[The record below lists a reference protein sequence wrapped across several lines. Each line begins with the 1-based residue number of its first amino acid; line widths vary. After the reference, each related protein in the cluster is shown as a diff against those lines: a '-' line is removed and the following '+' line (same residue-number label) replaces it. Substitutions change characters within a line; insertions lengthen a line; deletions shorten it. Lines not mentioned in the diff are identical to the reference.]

1 MGTSLCDIRVSSSS
15 FSSFLEHR
23 YDRSDEMLMRERIES
38 LESQNSSGIPFLSCR
53 FQVFPDRVR
62 VNTGMS
68 AFQSTAVNSNEQIER
83 SFSDTRE
90 YRCIMLPNNLEV
102 LLVHDPSADK
112 ASACIDVKVGSMSD
126 PAVAPGLAHFL
137 EHMLFLGT
145 EDYPVENQY
154 SKFLSDHGGHSN
166 AYTSLEDT
174 VYYFDVNHEYL
185 NEALKMFSS
194 FFICPLFSESGVE
207 RELNAVDSEHSKN
220 LQSDTW
226 RSFQLLRSMARTDH
240 PFSRFSTGNLD
251 TLKTI
256 PETLGIKIRD
266 LVVQFYQNFYSAN
279 VMKLVV
285 YGKESLDQ
293 LEEYVTA
300 HFSKIVDKHLDTPK
314 FPSEVFS
321 NDQLGSVL
329 HVVPVRDVR
338 ILDISFPISPIDT
351 LYLTKPTRY
360 LAHLI
365 GHESKG
371 SILSALKSKGLAD
384 NLNASVGTSLND
396 FACFSVSIE
405 LTDEGFERYNDVIC
419 CLFAYIGLLKH
430 EGPKEWIGQE
440 IKDLSAVQFR
450 YLSKTNPCDYCVDLA
465 NGMHTYSQKHF
476 LSGNKMIFDVKVE
489 DSIPFLDMLTPSNAI
504 FVVRHKSF
512 TNKTM
517 RKEKWYKTD
526 YNIDKVDP
534 DYIRLWS
541 EAIATNGNESWKDLL
556 KLPVPN
562 PFISQNFDIK
572 KPKITAESD
581 GLEQSKNGNSSD
593 GAVTGQ
599 DVVRIPRCVITTGT
613 SATATPT
620 NGTAEKTSED
630 TDLNGNSNG
639 NSTIESSIS
648 TNGDSAVNKYFTA
661 LHGKL
666 LTGWLIEEDIWQLPK
681 FKVIVLIESLSMVAT
696 PVASVLTELL
706 VKTVKEVLNDVSY
719 YADCAGLYY
728 DINVSKGGIELSISG
743 YSDKL
748 PVLLNN
754 VVAEMKRVGEPGY
767 ITEDMFNRIKSKLS
781 RDYYNY
787 LYWQPYYH
795 CITSTATCLESP
807 RWTYVDKYYALNKIT
822 MNTFISMVPLLISNV
837 HIEVLG
843 QGNMVTNEFRLL
855 LEKVV
860 SELGASPLSLQ
871 DMPIRRQVRLLPGI
885 EYIHRMHTSSYNKEE
900 LNSAIENLYIV
911 DKFALQDCTGDSEH
925 LLALEGLCHLVAH
938 LMTEPAFDELRTKE
952 QLGYIV
958 FTGFKRMES
967 YFGIHIIVQSNHK
980 SPEYLNERIELFLQS
995 FRDKLT
1001 EEALS
1006 MNIAAVCDSM
1016 LEKPKNMEQD
1026 SQSFWNEVAN
1036 KSYIFDRK
1044 LRLVHH
1050 LKSKVQLSDVL
1061 MFYDR
1066 YVLTSTTRRKFSSQF
1081 YGAGTNF
1088 PDGIPTST
1096 VVIEDPAQF
1105 KECMPFES
1113 HK

>member
-1 MGTSLCDIRVSSSS
+1 MSDTNTTILNDCNKQIDI
-15 FSSFLEHR
+15 
-23 YDRSDEMLMRERIES
+23 
-38 LESQNSSGIPFLSCR
+38 
-53 FQVFPDRVR
+53 
-62 VNTGMS
+62 MS
-68 AFQSTAVNSNEQIER
+68 KTQSATLNDYNNQIEK
-83 SFSDTRE
+83 SYSDTRE

-102 LLVHDPSADK
+102 LLIHDPTTDK

-126 PAVAPGLAHFL
+126 PVVAPGLAHFL

-145 EDYPVENQY
+145 DDYPIENQY

-174 VYYFDVNHEYL
+174 VYYFDIHHESL
-185 NEALKMFSS
+185 NEALKMFAS

-240 PFSRFSTGNLD
+240 PFSKFSTGNLD

-256 PETLGIKIRD
+256 PETLGIKIRE
-266 LVVQFYQNFYSAN
+266 LVIQFYESFYSAN

-285 YGKESLDQ
+285 YGRESLEQ

-300 HFSKIVDKHLDTPK
+300 HFSRIVDKQLEVPK

-321 NDQLGSVL
+321 NDQLGSIL

-338 ILDISFPISPIDT
+338 ILDISFPISPVDS

-396 FACFSVSIE
+396 FACFSISIE
-405 LTDEGFERYNDVIC
+405 LTDDGFANYHDVISC
-419 CLFAYIGLLKH
+419 IFAYIGLLKL

-440 IKDLSAVQFR
+440 IKDLSTVQFR
-450 YLSKTNPCDYCVDLA
+450 YLSKINPCDYCVDLA
-465 NGMHTYSQKHF
+465 NGMHNYIQKHF
-476 LSGNKMIFDVKVE
+476 LSGNKIIFDVKVQ
-489 DSIPFLDMLTPSNAI
+489 DSVPFLEMLTPSNAI

-512 TNKTM
+512 TNKTL

-526 YNIDKVDP
+526 YSIDKVNGS
-534 DYIRLWS
+534 YMSLWD
-541 EAIATNGNESWKDLL
+541 EAIATGGSWKELL
-556 KLPVPN
+556 QLPVPN
-562 PFISQNFDIK
+562 PFIPQNFDLK
-572 KPKITAESD
+572 KPKPAAVSSD
-581 GLEQSKNGNSSD
+581 HEKNGASTASASAAD
-593 GAVTGQ
+593 I
-599 DVVRIPRCVITTGT
+599 VRIPQCVLVKE
-613 SATATPT
+613 SNTALAAP
-620 NGTAEKTSED
+620 NG
-630 TDLNGNSNG
+630 
-639 NSTIESSIS
+639 ESSKEVADTTDVTDS
-648 TNGDSAVNKYFTA
+648 DVSASSHNGDSVENTKMFTP
-661 LHGKL
+661 LRGKL

-681 FKVIVLIESLSMVAT
+681 FKVIVSLESMAMVAT
-696 PVASVLTELL
+696 PVAAVLTELL

-743 YSDKL
+743 YNDKL
-748 PVLLNN
+748 QVLLSN
-754 VVAEMKRVGEPGY
+754 VLLEMKRVGEPGY
-767 ITEDMFNRIKSKLS
+767 ITDDMFNRIKSKLS

-795 CITSTATCLESP
+795 CIISTATCLESP
-807 RWTYVDKYYALNKIT
+807 RWTYVDKYYALNNIT
-822 MNTFISMVPLLISNV
+822 LNTLVTMVPLLLSNV
-837 HIEVLG
+837 HVEVLG
-843 QGNMVTNEFRLL
+843 QGNMVTNEYQLL

-860 SELGASPLSLQ
+860 SDLGALPLASQ
-871 DMPIRRQVRLLPGI
+871 DMPIRRQVRLLPGV

-900 LNSAIENLYIV
+900 LNSAIENLYVV
-911 DKFALQDCTGDSEH
+911 DKFALVNSIGDTQQ

-938 LMTEPAFDELRTKE
+938 LVTEPAFDELRTKE

-980 SPEYLNERIELFLQS
+980 SPEYLNSRIESFLLAY
-995 FRDKLT
+995 REKLT
-1001 EEALS
+1001 EEAVAL
-1006 MNIAAVCDSM
+1006 NINAVCDSL

-1026 SQSFWNEVAN
+1026 SQSFWIEVAN
-1036 KSYIFDRK
+1036 KAYIFDRK
-1044 LRLVHH
+1044 QKMVNY
-1050 LKSKVQLSDVL
+1050 LKSKVHLDDVL
-1061 MFYDR
+1061 QFYDHFM
-1066 YVLTSTTRRKFSSQF
+1066 LSTTTRKKFSSQF
-1081 YGAGTNF
+1081 YGAGTAF
-1088 PDGIPTST
+1088 PDVAVGSKGVI
-1096 VVIEDPAQF
+1096 IEDPALF
-1105 KECMPFES
+1105 KEGMAFES

>member
-1 MGTSLCDIRVSSSS
+1 MKKKTL
-15 FSSFLEHR
+15 
-23 YDRSDEMLMRERIES
+23 IEETFHFFFVAS
-38 LESQNSSGIPFLSCR
+38 KY
-53 FQVFPDRVR
+53 FQLKRVR
-62 VNTGMS
+62 TKEVMS
-68 AFQSTAVNSNEQIER
+68 AFQSATASANDHIER

-90 YRCIMLPNNLEV
+90 YRCIKLPNNFEA
-102 LLVHDPSADK
+102 LLIHDPTTDK

-126 PAVAPGLAHFL
+126 PVVAPGLAHFL

-145 EDYPVENQY
+145 KDYPIENQY

-174 VYYFDVNHEYL
+174 VYYFDINHEHL

-240 PFSRFSTGNLD
+240 PFSKFSTGNLD

-266 LVVQFYQNFYSAN
+266 LVIQFYESFYSAN

-285 YGKESLDQ
+285 YGKEPLDK

-300 HFSKIVDKHLDTPK
+300 HFSATADKNLDIPK

-321 NDQLGSVL
+321 NDQLGSIL
-329 HVVPVRDVR
+329 YVVPVRDVR
-338 ILDISFPISPIDT
+338 ILDISFPISPIDN
-351 LYLTKPTRY
+351 LYLSKPTRY

-396 FACFSVSIE
+396 FACFSISIE
-405 LTDEGFERYNDVIC
+405 LTDEGFERYHDVISC
-419 CLFAYIGLLKH
+419 IFAYIGLLKL

-440 IKDLSAVQFR
+440 IKDLSTVQFR

-465 NGMHTYSQKHF
+465 NGMHTYIQRHF

-504 FVVRHKSF
+504 FVLRHKSF

-526 YNIDKVDP
+526 YSIDKVDP
-534 DYIRLWS
+534 SYMSLWT
-541 EAIATNGNESWKDLL
+541 EALTNGNENWKDLL

-562 PFISQNFDIK
+562 PFIPQNFDIK
-572 KPKITAESD
+572 KPKFTAESD
-581 GLEQSKNGNSSD
+581 GLEQSYNVNPSD
-593 GAVTGQ
+593 GAVRKQ
-599 DVVRIPRCVITTGT
+599 DLVRIPRCVMTMGT
-613 SATATPT
+613 SAAPSPA
-620 NGTAEKTSED
+620 NGTAVENAPQGTGK
-630 TDLNGNSNG
+630 NGNSAN
-639 NSTIESSIS
+639 ESSVS
-648 TNGDSAVNKYFTA
+648 PNGDGVDNNNKNFTP
-661 LHGKL
+661 LRGKL

-743 YSDKL
+743 YNDKL
-748 PVLLNN
+748 PVLLSN
-754 VVAEMKRVGEPGY
+754 VLAEIKRVGEPGY
-767 ITEDMFNRIKSKLS
+767 VSEDMFNRVKSKLS

-795 CITSTATCLESP
+795 CIISTATCLESP
-807 RWTYVDKYYALNKIT
+807 RWTYVDKYYALSKIT
-822 MNTFISMVPLLISNV
+822 LNTLVTMVPLLLSTV
-837 HIEVLG
+837 HVEVLG

-860 SELGASPLSLQ
+860 SELGASPLPLQ

-885 EYIHRMHTSSYNKEE
+885 EYIHRMHSSSYNKEE
-900 LNSAIENLYIV
+900 LNSAVENLYIV
-911 DKFALQDCTGDSEH
+911 DKFALQDCTGDSEQ
-925 LLALEGLCHLVAH
+925 LLALEALCHLVAH
-938 LMTEPAFDELRTKE
+938 LLTEPAFDELRTKE

-980 SPEYLNERIELFLQS
+980 SPDYLNERIESFLLS

-1001 EEALS
+1001 EEAIS
-1006 MNIAAVCDSM
+1006 MNIAAVCDSL

-1044 LRLVHH
+1044 PKLVQH

-1066 YVLTSTTRRKFSSQF
+1066 YVLTSTTRKKFSSQF
-1081 YGAGTNF
+1081 YGAGTSF
-1088 PDGIPTST
+1088 PDVTPSSAII
-1096 VVIEDPAQF
+1096 VEDPAHF
-1105 KECMPFES
+1105 KECMSFES